1 MFKRATLKNHGA
13 RNNKHS
19 SVDADA
25 DWSLIVYSRA
35 LKNIDTTQKILF
47 PFKHKKHHRFS
58 RIEMR
63 STETKRLASNEK
75 NSSY

>member
-1 MFKRATLKNHGA
+1 VFKRATLKNHGA

-19 SVDADA
+19 SVDADV

-47 PFKHKKHHRFS
+47 PFKHTITDFREL
-58 RIEMR
+58 RCAAQ
-63 STETKRLASNEK
+63 KRK
-75 NSSY
+75 D